1 MLGKLSNWRLGT
13 ESLAGRR
20 YAETTHMKA
29 KHTTKHQPCS
39 KAHSYEHVF
48 WFIVLEINK
57 YDEGIMLCT
66 ALDQIM

>member
-1 MLGKLSNWRLGT
+1 M
-13 ESLAGRR
+13 E
-20 YAETTHMKA
+20 A
-29 KHTTKHQPCS
+29 KHTTKHQLCS